1 MAIELRRE
9 QKEFRDISLTFT
21 PNPITG
27 DLTILR
33 DERAINNAVKNCI
46 LISINEVPF
55 QRDFGS
61 TIPELLF
68 EMCDEITAGQVE
80 DEVRRSINFNEPRVE
95 IQRLIV
101 EPRPDE
107 NAFFCYIKYN
117 IVGYDEVFIIQEILR
132 PTR

>member
-1 MAIELRRE
+1 MAIELSRE

-33 DERAINNAVKNCI
+33 DERAINNSVKNCI
-46 LISINEVPF
+46 MISVNEVPF
-55 QRDFGS
+55 QRNFGS
-61 TIPELLF
+61 IVSELLF
-68 EMCDEITAGQVE
+68 EMCDDITAGQVE
-80 DEVRRSINFNEPRVE
+80 DEIRRSINFNEPRVE
-95 IQRLIV
+95 IQKLRV
-101 EPRPDE
+101 EARPDD

-117 IVGYDEVFIIQEILR
+117 IVGYDELFVIEEILR